1 MAVSRHSSSARDEA
15 AHEKMKWQIYEERGY
30 QKRKFRQSA
39 FRRQH
44 RLAAGYRV
52 KMAKMGLQKSALF

>member
-1 MAVSRHSSSARDEA
+1 
-15 AHEKMKWQIYEERGY
+15 MKWQIYEERGY

-39 FRRQH
+39 FWSQH

-52 KMAKMGLQKSALF
+52 KMAKMGLQKSALL